1 MAAGTYSVELLL
13 PTVRFAFWTDGE
25 RVEVLPEHRS
35 PEAWALYE
43 ELAAARTV
51 VGMTTYPNTVLLRGP
66 QTILVDPGM
75 HLQNEPVVRAL
86 EARELSVDDLDLIAL
101 THAHFDHAAACADVP
116 GTVALHELELDDAG
130 RPMVAGILPRERLRL
145 LRGDEGELAPGVT
158 WVRTPGHTAGGVC
171 YRVATDDGLVAI
183 TGDVIGP
190 LRDDFERTIAGAD
203 EGPDPVLAASWRAIA
218 SWHASLL
225 IPGHLPPFRPAE

>member
-1 MAAGTYSVELLL
+1 MTDALYSVELLL

-35 PEAWALYE
+35 PEAWRLYE

-101 THAHFDHAAACADVP
+101 THAHFDHAGACADVP
-116 GTVALHELELDDAG
+116 GPVAVHELELDDPG
-130 RPMVAGILPRERLRL
+130 RAMVAGILPRERLRL
-145 LRGDEGELAPGVT
+145 LRGDEGELVPGVT

-171 YRVATDDGLVAI
+171 YRVATGDGLVVVA
-183 TGDVIGP
+183 GDTIGP
-190 LRDDFERTIAGAD
+190 LRDDYDRVAAGGD
-203 EGPDPVLAASWRAIA
+203 EGADPVLAASFRAIA
-218 SWHASLL
+218 SWQPSLI
-225 IPGHLPPFRPAE
+225 IPGHVPPFRPGA